1 MTWRQRI
8 RAFLFPAESDS
19 WLTALRIGLGL
30 VVVFYAWSLRTDW
43 KYLFAGTGRGLVSRE
58 LFEGL
63 LSTQSPLIPRL
74 GWLVWTGQRFGLDEG
89 FALSAGWLLLF
100 LAGCLLLLGFFS
112 RPAAVLAWFLQL
124 AAAKSGGLLSYGADN
139 FVTIGL
145 FYLMI
150 APLPD
155 RWALDARRQSQ
166 RKPGP
171 HLIGF
176 HRRILQI
183 HLCFIYFFGGLT
195 KCLGAGWWDGS
206 NMWRALTSPP
216 FDLVPIR
223 LVASWSAVLPIL
235 GISVCLAETSYALL
249 IWPRWSRRVVL
260 GGICAM
266 HIAIGLLMGMYL
278 FALIML
284 VLNIAAFGVS
294 DHRREESKRPGEA
307 TGAQIARQSAPQWR
321 A

>member
-1 MTWRQRI
+1 MTWRQRV
-8 RAFLFPAESDS
+8 RAFLFPAESDG

-30 VVVFYAWSLRTDW
+30 VIVFYTWSLRADW
-43 KYLFAGTGRGLVSRE
+43 KYLFAGTGGGLVSRQ

-63 LSTQSPLIPRL
+63 LSTQSWLIPRL
-74 GWLVWTGQRFGLDEG
+74 GWLVWIGQRFGLDEG
-89 FALSAGWLLLF
+89 FALSLGWFLLF
-100 LAGCLLLLGFFS
+100 FAGCLLLLGLFS

-124 AAAKSGGLLSYGADN
+124 AAAKGGGLLSYGADN

-155 RWALDARRQSQ
+155 RWALDARRQ
-166 RKPGP
+166 RKRKADP

-176 HRRILQI
+176 FRRILQI

-206 NMWRALTSPP
+206 NIWRALTSPP
-216 FDLVPIR
+216 FDVVPIR
-223 LVASWSAVLPIL
+223 LVASWGALLPLL
-235 GISVCLAETSYALL
+235 GISVCLLETSYALL

-260 GGICAM
+260 WSVCAM
-266 HIAIGLLMGMYL
+266 HVAIGLFMGMYL

-294 DHRREESKRPGEA
+294 GQQREESSEPGEM

>member
-1 MTWRQRI
+1 MTWRQRV
-8 RAFLFPAESDS
+8 RGFLFPFESDA
-19 WLTALRIGLGL
+19 WLTALRIGVGL
-30 VVVFYAWSLRTDW
+30 IVVFYAWSLRVDW
-43 KYLFAGTGRGLVSRE
+43 GYLFAGTGRGLVSRQ

-63 LSTQSPLIPRL
+63 LSTESPLIPRL
-74 GWLVWTGQRFGLDEG
+74 GWFVWICQRFGLGEG
-89 FALSAGWLLLF
+89 FALSTGWLLLF
-100 LAGCLLLLGFFS
+100 VAGCLLLLGLFS
-112 RPAAVLAWFLQL
+112 RPAAILAWFLQL

-155 RWALDARRQSQ
+155 RWTFDARRQSQ
-166 RKPGP
+166 QKPDP

-176 HRRILQI
+176 HRRILQV

-284 VLNIAAFGVS
+284 VLNIAAFGVGDQS
-294 DHRREESKRPGEA
+294 REECEA
-307 TGAQIARQSAPQWR
+307 RDEDRTTQIARQSTPEWR

>member
-1 MTWRQRI
+1 MTWQQRV
-8 RAFLFPAESDS
+8 RGFLFPFDSDA

-30 VVVFYAWSLRTDW
+30 IVVFYAWSLRVDW
-43 KYLFAGTGRGLVSRE
+43 RYLFAGTGRGLVSRQ

-63 LSTQSPLIPRL
+63 LSTESPLIPRL
-74 GWLVWTGQRFGLDEG
+74 GWFVWICQRLGLGEG
-89 FALSAGWLLLF
+89 FALSIGWLLLF
-100 LAGCLLLLGFFS
+100 LAGCLLLLGLFS
-112 RPAAVLAWFLQL
+112 RPAAILAWFLQL

-155 RWALDARRQSQ
+155 RWAFDARRQSQ
-166 RKPGP
+166 QKPDP
-171 HLIGF
+171 HLFGF
-176 HRRILQI
+176 HRRILQV

-206 NMWRALTSPP
+206 NMWRALTTPP

-235 GISVCLAETSYALL
+235 GISVCLVETSYALL

-260 GGICAM
+260 GAVCAM

-284 VLNIAAFGVS
+284 VLNIAAFGVGDQS
-294 DHRREESKRPGEA
+294 REEWEA
-307 TGAQIARQSAPQWR
+307 RDEDRATQIARQSTPEWR